1 MAAPHIC
8 GISYVVANFGGGFYM
23 PLSGKKM
30 KALFEKRGYM
40 VVPGQGK
47 GSHFKLKKKGR
58 PTITIPNHK
67 ELKKVMESA
76 LLKAL
81 KGE

>member
-1 MAAPHIC
+1 
-8 GISYVVANFGGGFYM
+8 M

-30 KALFEKRGYM
+30 RALYEKQGYV

-47 GSHFKLKKKGR
+47 GSHFKLKKKGQ
-58 PTITIPNHK
+58 PTMTIPNHK
-67 ELKKVMESA
+67 ELKKGMERA